1 MTTMD
6 ELKPCPF
13 CGEIPELIYLDNYGY
28 CYYCGDTHIG
38 THYCEVGNNK
48 TEAKAAKV
56 WNTRPAEDA
65 LTAEVERLKN
75 KLKELKECIIDSRD
89 KYIKLTEHE
98 DFTTAT
104 ISFGAYNLL
113 NSFIEIINAPDMNV
127 ATKESEGKE

>member
-1 MTTMD
+1 MSK

-13 CGEIPELIYLDNYGY
+13 CGGDASLIVKTFFGLPEEDVYTVACNDCKSQS
-28 CYYCGDTHIG
+28 CYSDDRKET
-38 THYCEVGNNK
+38 V
-48 TEAKAAKV
+48 KV

-65 LTAEVERLKN
+65 KDREIERLKN

-89 KYIKLTEHE
+89 KYMRLTEHK

-113 NSFIEIINAPDMNV
+113 NSFIEIINAPDTNV
-127 ATKESEGKE
+127 GTKGDGE